1 MDSTYFIQIPN
12 SKSNHSKDKATSLV
26 SCTNFYW
33 SFWQLQQCIVE
44 CSNYQSVSK
53 EYGFSWSY
61 LLAHLPCTIQ
71 RSWHLT
77 QGTKKPTVACVP
89 YLIAKPQGTES
100 VNEQNQIEQSWKDK
114 QVSDTQIKH
123 AFLFSLSSRSIDDT
137 DTNPAGLTQSKQ
149 FVLNLPTHRLN
160 VYESWKEDAK
170 NTPNPF
176 SFERDYIVEQE
187 GFEDWSWLRP
197 SLQVSSSSIGGN
209 RGLPYDFQIRQQTL
223 TNTFNTSAFVEH
235 GSNDELS
242 NEYTSLL
249 QSKQRVKWWYGQT
262 MPIKQSAKECNS
274 LTFTRGHSST
284 INNDNAVQSTQDKL
298 VSYSVSVSRLL
309 WHHGWFKSQAQ
320 SKQSIQHGHIG
331 CLSIKVTSAA
341 DAYPSSSGYLP
352 SQRQQEKYEPL
363 GSLLNTVKQSVNI
376 GNLAATKPSYLP
388 RQGDIF
394 FHRILKPT
402 LNDIKKR
409 SVNYP
414 HAKLES
420 WGSLYRPISNLQGS
434 SYRFPS
440 WFHFDRILYSGPIKE
455 QEPALSSTKSA
466 RPQVYTVRSPI
477 LVSSLSNNLMESF
490 LQLENKTSSCVPYV
504 QGSSTYNDTIS
515 KKQSVKEISSLIHQ
529 SIHSN
534 NHNWRNLPL
543 TSIFWSNSLR
553 SYSNHKGTQY
563 IDRFL
568 DTHYKYP
575 YCLFKYR

>member
-1 MDSTYFIQIPN
+1 MDSTYFIPT
-12 SKSNHSKDKATSLV
+12 SKSNQLKDEATSLV
-26 SCTNFYW
+26 SRTNYNCVPLFSYW

-77 QGTKKPTVACVP
+77 QGTKKPTV
-89 YLIAKPQGTES
+89 LAKPQGTQS
-100 VNEQNQIEQSWKDK
+100 VNEQNRIEQSWKDK
-114 QVSDTQIKH
+114 QVSDTQIRH

-137 DTNPAGLTQSKQ
+137 DTNPAGLIQSKQ

-170 NTPNPF
+170 NTSNPF

-187 GFEDWSWLRP
+187 GFENWSWLRP

-242 NEYTSLL
+242 NEYTSSL

-262 MPIKQSAKECNS
+262 IPIKQSDKEGNS
-274 LTFTRGHSST
+274 LTFTRGHSSVIGT
-284 INNDNAVQSTQDKL
+284 DKAKRHAVQSTQKKGF
-298 VSYSVSVSRLL
+298 SYSVPVSRLL

-331 CLSIKVTSAA
+331 CLSIKITSAA
-341 DAYPSSSGYLP
+341 DSSSGY
-352 SQRQQEKYEPL
+352 SQYD
-363 GSLLNTVKQSVNI
+363 LLNT

-394 FHRILKPT
+394 FHRIVKGKERTQPT
-402 LNDIKKR
+402 LNNIKKR

-420 WGSLYRPISNLQGS
+420 WGSLYRPISNACLIQGS
-434 SYRFPS
+434 SYRLPS
-440 WFHFDRILYSGPIKE
+440 WFHFDRIHPNTSDVSTSSSIK
-455 QEPALSSTKSA
+455 ST

-490 LQLENKTSSCVPYV
+490 LQLENISSTSSCVSYL
-504 QGSSTYNDTIS
+504 QGSSTYNDTMS

-534 NHNWRNLPL
+534 SYNWRNLPL
-543 TSIFWSNSLR
+543 ASIFWSNSLR
-553 SYSNHKGTQY
+553 SYSNHKGTQGTQY
-563 IDRFL
+563 IDGFL